1 MVSFG
6 SAWSKNTRRELRR
19 TLSRF
24 LAIFTIIALGVGF
37 FVGLKAARP
46 AMAAIGNEY
55 LQETNLYD
63 YQLLSTLGLTEDDA
77 AYFAAMD
84 GVNYAEG
91 SLSADLLTSRGGQ
104 QQVYKTHQLLE
115 NINGIQLKAGR
126 MPQAPNECLGDAL
139 AFGQGDLGTVLT
151 VENDGDTI
159 FSQESYTLVGLCSSP
174 QYLNIQRGTT
184 ALGTGSVKG
193 YLFLPAEGYEADYYT
208 EIYLDLATDKD
219 SFTEEYLDEM
229 KDWED
234 TLTDAL
240 VQRGSLRRETLLAE
254 AQAELDK
261 GQKEY
266 DDGLAEYQQAK
277 AEAQQ
282 ELDDA
287 KAQLEQAELDLEAA
301 RKELADGEAKLR
313 QLETDMLSVPEL
325 AEARKKLDDGWAQ
338 YLDGMKQ
345 YQTGLAEFESQKDD
359 AEAQLEQAQ
368 RELDDARSQLEAG
381 EAELQDGKKQLQ
393 QARQLVELQLYPLQ
407 SAMDLAESEL
417 TQAQA
422 ELAEAEAELAGLDPL
437 KNPVQYAMA
446 LASVSAA
453 EVEVGLR
460 QTAYDTAAAAYDAV
474 AEPLME
480 QIADGEAQIEEGE
493 AQLAEG
499 WTAYNTGLAEYQA
512 GVRALEEG
520 QAQLD
525 AAKKQLDDAKKEL
538 DSGERQLQEG
548 YQSALTQAR
557 QALEDGRKALADGEE
572 QTAQG
577 WQDYYDGKA
586 KAEKEFADAEAQ
598 LKEAK
603 DQLTEARKKLADL
616 TDPDC
621 YALNRTTNTGYVA
634 FDSDTSIVDSIA
646 RIFPIFFFL
655 VAALVCSSTMTRMVE
670 ELRTENGTL
679 KAMGYSDGKIMW
691 RYGAYA
697 GGAALLGSVSGFFVC
712 SWLFPYIIWHAYK
725 MLYNFGEIK
734 LLLDWKM
741 GAISLLCALLCS
753 VGAACTAAWSE
764 MRQMPAQL
772 MRPKAPKAGKRVFLE
787 YVTPVW
793 KRMNFLHKVTVRNI
807 FRYKKRL
814 IMMILGVGGCTA
826 LLLAGLGL
834 RDSISNVAE
843 DQFTLI
849 TVHDYAITF
858 RDECAPEDMQA
869 FTDQFGDDLDRCVFV
884 AGQVMRAL
892 GENSTI
898 DDVNLIAT
906 DDTSLR
912 ELFRF
917 RLDEADQG
925 FPTDGAFIS
934 RKLSE
939 LAGVGV
945 GDMLTI
951 QTNDNRFVDV
961 PVEAIYDN
969 YVYHYVILTGQTYE
983 RLFLEE
989 PAYNQAYATTAQADK
1004 DAVAALL
1011 QSDENVVNVTP
1022 TSHFRAML
1030 ADTLTSMDAVI
1041 ALVIGCAAVLAFV
1054 VSYNLCNINITE
1066 RQREIATIKVLGF
1079 YANETHTYVFR
1090 ESICLTAM
1098 GIAVGIP
1105 IGIWLHRFVVQQ
1117 VQVSIVAFRI
1127 HIAPLSYLLA
1137 VVISLVIIFVVEWT
1151 LRGKI
1156 DRINMAESLKSVE

>member
-46 AMAAIGNEY
+46 AMAAIGNDY
-55 LQETNLYD
+55 LHETNLYD
-63 YQLLSTLGLTEDDA
+63 YQLLSTLGLTVEDV
-77 AYFAAMD
+77 AYFADMD
-84 GVNYAEG
+84 GVNHAEG
-91 SLSADLLTSRGGQ
+91 SLSADLLTSRNGQ
-104 QQVYKTHQLLE
+104 QQVYKTHQLLQSL
-115 NINGIQLKAGR
+115 NGVQLKAGR

-139 AFGQGDLGTVLT
+139 AFGQADLGTVLT
-151 VENDGDTI
+151 VENDGETI

-184 ALGTGSVKG
+184 SLGSGSVRG
-193 YLFLPAEGYEADYYT
+193 YLFIPAGGYEADYYT
-208 EIYLDLATDKD
+208 EIYLDLATGKD
-219 SFTEEYLDEM
+219 AFTRDYLDEM
-229 KDWED
+229 KLWED
-234 TLTDAL
+234 PLTDAL
-240 VQRGSLRRETLLAE
+240 IQRGSLRRDSLLAE

-266 DDGLAEYQQAK
+266 DDALAEYQKAK
-277 AEAQQ
+277 TETEQQ
-282 ELDDA
+282 LADA
-287 KAQLEQAELDLEAA
+287 KAQLEQAEIDLEAA
-301 RKELADGEAKLR
+301 RQELADGEAQLR
-313 QLETDMLSVPEL
+313 ELENDLMSVPEM
-325 AEARKKLDDGWAQ
+325 ADARRKLDAGWAQ
-338 YLDGMKQ
+338 YLDGKKQ
-345 YQTGLAEFESQKDD
+345 YEAGLAEFRAQQAD
-359 AEAQLEQAQ
+359 AEAQLRQAEQELHAALQQLRSGEAQ
-368 RELDDARSQLEAG
+368 LKDGKQQLEQG
-381 EAELQDGKKQLQ
+381 KQL
-393 QARQLVELQLYPLQ
+393 LELQLLPLKT
-407 SAMDLAESEL
+407 AKNLAETEL
-417 TQAQA
+417 AQAQA
-422 ELAEAEAELAGLDPL
+422 ELAAAEAELAQLDPL
-437 KNPVQYAMA
+437 RNPVQYTLA
-446 LASVSAA
+446 LTAVNAA
-453 EVEVGLR
+453 KLEVGLR
-460 QTAYDTAAAAYDAV
+460 QTAYDAAVASYDAV
-474 AEPLME
+474 AAPMLE
-480 QIADGEAQIEEGE
+480 QIAQGEAELAAGE
-493 AQLAEG
+493 AELEAG
-499 WTAYNTGLAEYQA
+499 WAAYNEGLAAYEA
-512 GVRALEEG
+512 GVNALQDG

-525 AAKKQLDDAKKEL
+525 KAKYQLDEAKRDLDAGEKQLADGYRDAI
-538 DSGERQLQEG
+538 
-548 YQSALTQAR
+548 AQAR
-557 QALEDGRKALADGEE
+557 QALDEGRAALADGET

-586 KAEKEFADAEAQ
+586 KADKEFADAEDQ
-598 LKEAK
+598 LKDARK
-603 DQLTEARKKLADL
+603 QLTEARQQLADL
-616 TDPDC
+616 KDPDC

-634 FDSDTSIVDSIA
+634 FDNDTSIVDGIA

-679 KAMGYSDGKIMW
+679 KAMGYSDGRIMW
-691 RYGAYA
+691 RYAAYA
-697 GGAALLGSVSGFFVC
+697 GGAALLGSISGFFLC

-725 MLYNFGEIK
+725 ILYNFGEIK

-753 VGAACTAAWSE
+753 VGAACMAAWSE

-787 YVTPVW
+787 YVTPIW

-814 IMMILGVGGCTA
+814 IMMILGVGGCMA

-843 DQFTLI
+843 DQFTRI
-849 TVHDYAITF
+849 TIHDYSITF
-858 RDECAPEDMQA
+858 RDELSDKEQQA
-869 FTDQFGDDLDRCVFV
+869 FADRFGSDLDRCVFV

-892 GENSTI
+892 GNDGTI

-906 DDTSLR
+906 DDTALR
-912 ELFRF
+912 DLFRF
-917 RLDEADQG
+917 RLNDADQG

-934 RKLSE
+934 KKLSE
-939 LAGVGV
+939 LAGVSV
-945 GDMLTI
+945 GDVLTV

-961 PVEAIYDN
+961 PVEAIFDN
-969 YVYHYVILTGQTYE
+969 YVYHYVVVTGQTYE
-983 RLFLEE
+983 ALFLEE
-989 PAYNQAYATTAQADK
+989 PVYNQAYATTAQADK

-1011 QSDENVVNVTP
+1011 QSDESVVNVTP

-1079 YANETHTYVFR
+1079 YANETHAYVFR
-1090 ESICLTAM
+1090 ESICLTIM

-1117 VQVSIVAFRI
+1117 VQISIVAFRI
-1127 HIAPLSYLLA
+1127 HIAPLSYVLA
-1137 VVISLVIIFVVEWT
+1137 VIISLAMIFVVEWT

-1156 DRINMAESLKSVE
+1156 DRVNMAESLKSVE

>member
-1 MVSFG
+1 MVNFG

-46 AMAAIGNEY
+46 AMAAIGNDY

-63 YQLLSTLGLTEDDA
+63 YQLLSTLGLTAEDA
-77 AYFAAMD
+77 AFFAAMD
-84 GVNYAEG
+84 GIRHAEG
-91 SLSADLLTSRGGQ
+91 SLSADLLTIRNGQ

-115 NINGIQLKAGR
+115 HINGVQLKTGR

-139 AFGQGDLGTVLT
+139 VFGPGDLGTVLT
-151 VENDGDTI
+151 VDNDGETI

-184 ALGTGSVKG
+184 ALGTGSVSG

-208 EIYLDLATDKD
+208 EIYLDLVTDQAA
-219 SFTEEYLDEM
+219 FTQDYLDEM
-229 KDWED
+229 KAWED
-234 TLTDAL
+234 PLTDSL
-240 VQRGSLRRETLLAE
+240 ILRGSLRREALLAE

-266 DDGLAEYQQAK
+266 DDALAEYNRAK
-277 AEAQQ
+277 AETQQ
-282 ELDDA
+282 QLDDA
-287 KAQLEQAELDLEAA
+287 KAQLEQAEADLEAA
-301 RKELADGEAKLR
+301 RKELADGEAMLQELENDLR
-313 QLETDMLSVPEL
+313 SVPEL
-325 AEARKKLDDGWAQ
+325 AEARRKLDDGWTQ
-338 YLDGMKQ
+338 YLSGMKE
-345 YQTGLAEFESQKDD
+345 YQAGLAEFEAQKAD
-359 AEAQLEQAQ
+359 AESQLAQAQ
-368 RELDDARSQLEAG
+368 KELDTAKVQLEAG
-381 EAELQDGKKQLQ
+381 EAELKEGKKQLQ
-393 QARQLVELQLYPLQ
+393 QAQQLLDLQTAPLK
-407 SAMDLAESEL
+407 LAVDRAEAAL
-417 TQAQA
+417 QQAQSDLDA
-422 ELAEAEAELAGLDPL
+422 AEAELAKYDPL
-437 KNPVQYAMA
+437 QNPIRYSAA
-446 LASVSAA
+446 LAAVNSAK
-453 EVEVGLR
+453 VEVGLC
-460 QTAYDTAAAAYDAV
+460 QTAYDTAVSAYDTMA
-474 AEPLME
+474 APLIRQLE
-480 QIADGEAQIEEGE
+480 EAKAQVQDGEAELKAGWAAYYAGLEEYE
-493 AQLAEG
+493 
-499 WTAYNTGLAEYQA
+499 A
-512 GVRALEEG
+512 GVTALQEG
-520 QAQLD
+520 QDQLDSAKKQLD
-525 AAKKQLDDAKKEL
+525 AAKRDLDD
-538 DSGERQLQEG
+538 GEVQLAAG
-548 YQSALTQAR
+548 YRDAITQAR
-557 QALEDGRKALADGEE
+557 QALEEGRAALSDGEA
-572 QTAQG
+572 QTARG

-586 KAEKEFADAEAQ
+586 RADKEFADAEAQ
-598 LKEAK
+598 LKDAK
-603 DQLTEARKKLADL
+603 KQLTEARKQLADL

-634 FDSDTSIVDSIA
+634 FDNDTSIVDSIA

-691 RYGAYA
+691 RYAAYA
-697 GGAALLGSVSGFFVC
+697 GGAALLGSICGFFVC

-725 MLYNFGEIK
+725 MLYNFGEIR

-741 GAISLLCALLCS
+741 GAISLLFALLCS
-753 VGAACTAAWSE
+753 VGAACMAAWSE
-764 MRQMPAQL
+764 MKQMPAQL

-814 IMMILGVGGCTA
+814 VMMILGVGGCTA
-826 LLLAGLGL
+826 LLLAGLGM

-843 DQFTLI
+843 DQFTRI
-849 TVHDYAITF
+849 TVHDYSITF
-858 RDECAPEDMQA
+858 RDELSSEDMQD
-869 FTDQFGDDLDRCVFV
+869 FTDAFGSDLDRCVFV

-892 GENSTI
+892 GEDSTI

-906 DDTSLR
+906 DDTALR
-912 ELFRF
+912 DLFRF
-917 RLDEADQG
+917 QLDGADQG
-925 FPTDGAFIS
+925 FPTEGAFIS
-934 RKLSE
+934 QKLSD
-939 LAGVGV
+939 LSGVSI
-945 GDMLTI
+945 GDMLTV

-961 PVEAIYDN
+961 PVEGIFEN
-969 YVYHYVILTGQTYE
+969 YVYHYVVLTGQTYE
-983 RLFLEE
+983 KLFLEE
-989 PAYNQAYATTAQADK
+989 PVYNQAYATTALADK
-1004 DAVAALL
+1004 DSVAAKL
-1011 QSDENVVNVTP
+1011 QSADNVVNVTP

-1079 YANETHTYVFR
+1079 YTNETHSYVFR
-1090 ESICLTAM
+1090 ESICLTVM
-1098 GIAVGIP
+1098 GIAAGIP
-1105 IGIWLHRFVVQQ
+1105 IGIWLHRFVVEQ

-1127 HIAPLSYLLA
+1127 HIAPLSYILA
-1137 VVISLVIIFVVEWT
+1137 VVISLLIIFVVEWT